1 MGEATD
7 VDDDRDAVH
16 FVKVFRTRGLR
27 VSVSKI
33 EMDAERDGAV
43 VLNDDDDVNV
53 DDAETSRD
61 LVRVAL
67 AAEREVENR
76 PLSEKCVAVGEWES
90 LQHIGEFEE
99 VAEVSALI
107 VVLSVD
113 EPEDDAETSC
123 DNVAVKLGAAKC
135 TPDTSVDGQAIEPDG
150 LSQMQP

>member
-76 PLSEKCVAVGEWES
+76 PLSEKCVVVR
-90 LQHIGEFEE
+90 E
-99 VAEVSALI
+99 V
-107 VVLSVD
+107 SVD

-123 DNVAVKLGAAKC
+123 DKVAVKLGASKC
-135 TPDTSVDGQAIEPDG
+135 TPDTSDDGQAIEPDG